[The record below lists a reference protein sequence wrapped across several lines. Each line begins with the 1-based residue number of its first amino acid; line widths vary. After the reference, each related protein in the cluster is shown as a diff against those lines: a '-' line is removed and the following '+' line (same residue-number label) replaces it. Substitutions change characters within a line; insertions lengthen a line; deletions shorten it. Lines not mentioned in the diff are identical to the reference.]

1 MGKHL
6 WELSYDESVKVVRR
20 WLDDVDEA
28 GLRRAFGN
36 AVQVALA
43 NRSEKTARTLLRQI
57 ALQVDEGE

>member
-20 WLDDVDEA
+20 WRDDVDEA
-28 GLRRAFGN
+28 GLRRALGN